1 MKKEKIL
8 RLAENKRIVTIQR
21 ARFHTGQVRE
31 RALYFGEYKD
41 ICSVALNTEIRYLF
55 RTGPSIYC

>member
-31 RALYFGEYKD
+31 RALYFGEWAGYF
-41 ICSVALNTEIRYLF
+41 CFLSFWLFASVKFYSDNRK
-55 RTGPSIYC
+55 